1 MIWKYF
7 LFILTITIMEIIV
20 IIGIRHLI
28 ADIIKRMAQVSTGI
42 IQYYNGE
49 KEKGRD
55 NIANGLAQDFG
66 LDKDARALLRDTC
79 ELPNGSCNKCKW
91 WTCPGKEKN
100 E

>member
-1 MIWKYF
+1 MIWKCF

-20 IIGIRHLI
+20 IIGVRHLI

-55 NIANGLAQDFG
+55 NIANGLVQDFG
-66 LDKDARALLRDTC
+66 LDKDARALLRNTC
-79 ELPNGSCNKCKW
+79 ELPNGSCEKCEC